1 MKSCMPIKLF
11 LGCELHL
18 FFGATLLS
26 NCQLPLHYN
35 QALYVRVW
43 CLSALLS
50 DSMLQKMTTW
60 LPSTNHCAIAML
72 LWFRCVVSQQSW
84 HWHWFFPTKISL
96 FRHWLD
102 GVYFTTNSYF
112 LDCLI
117 LYEKVPSNTYT
128 TFTLQDKSMNNFDNA
143 GNISALLCHF
153 GWVGFRVKSKWV
165 HPFVSWAI
173 VLILKTLSRWVH
185 PLVSW
190 AIELI
195 VRLG

>member
-43 CLSALLS
+43 CLSLLCC
-50 DSMLQKMTTW
+50 LILCCKKW
-60 LPSTNHCAIAML
+60 LWLKPSTNHCAIAML

-117 LYEKVPSNTYT
+117 LYDKVPSNTYT

-143 GNISALLCHF
+143 GNISVLLWHF
-153 GWVGFRVKSKWV
+153 GYVGYVGERRF
-165 HPFVSWAI
+165 I
-173 VLILKTLSRWVH
+173 
-185 PLVSW
+185 
-190 AIELI
+190 
-195 VRLG
+195 

>member
-1 MKSCMPIKLF
+1 MRVELVSVTHAMLHEVMHANKAIFGLWASSLF
-11 LGCELHL
+11 RCNSIE
-18 FFGATLLS
+18 
-26 NCQLPLHYN
+26 Q
-35 QALYVRVW
+35 
-43 CLSALLS
+43 LSAASPLQPSFVCPCVVSLLCC
-50 DSMLQKMTTW
+50 LILCCKKW
-60 LPSTNHCAIAML
+60 LWLKPSTNHCAIAML

-143 GNISALLCHF
+143 GNISNF
-153 GWVGFRVKSKWV
+153 D
-165 HPFVSWAI
+165 
-173 VLILKTLSRWVH
+173 IL
-185 PLVSW
+185 
-190 AIELI
+190 
-195 VRLG
+195 VRLD

>member
-1 MKSCMPIKLF
+1 MRVELVSVTHAMLHEVMHANKAIFGLWASSLF
-11 LGCELHL
+11 RCNSIEQ
-18 FFGATLLS
+18 LS
-26 NCQLPLHYN
+26 AASPL
-35 QALYVRVW
+35 QPSFVCPCVVS
-43 CLSALLS
+43 LSALLS

-128 TFTLQDKSMNNFDNA
+128 TFTLQYKSKNNFDT
-143 GNISALLCHF
+143 SALLWHINTILTYQHYF
-153 GWVGFRVKSKWV
+153 D
-165 HPFVSWAI
+165 I
-173 VLILKTLSRWVH
+173 YVLLWH
-185 PLVSW
+185 
-190 AIELI
+190 
-195 VRLG
+195 LG

>member
-1 MKSCMPIKLF
+1 MQCCMKSCMPIKLF

-43 CLSALLS
+43 CLSLCCLI
-50 DSMLQKMTTW
+50 LCCKKRLW
-60 LPSTNHCAIAML
+60 LKPSTNHCAIAML

-128 TFTLQDKSMNNFDNA
+128 TFTLQYKSKNNFD
-143 GNISALLCHF
+143 ISVLLWH
-153 GWVGFRVKSKWV
+153 
-165 HPFVSWAI
+165 I
-173 VLILKTLSRWVH
+173 NTILT
-185 PLVSW
+185 
-190 AIELI
+190 
-195 VRLG
+195 